1 MRVALGAVGLFLGVA
16 LAGAAS
22 AQQPSAADVIKSRQ
36 DQMKALGADFRI
48 VSDALKADSPDTAA
62 IAAASQRI
70 ADVIKG
76 TNAYYPPGTGP
87 ESGLKTRA
95 MAEVWSQNAD
105 FNRAGD
111 FSIAEAARFRQAAGS
126 GDATTIRAGFKALT
140 DSCVACHAK
149 FRAEERK

>member
-1 MRVALGAVGLFLGVA
+1 MRFVLGVFGLLLGVA
-16 LAGAAS
+16 LAGPAS
-22 AQQPSAADVIKSRQ
+22 AQKPATADIIKSRQ

-48 VSDALKADSPDTAA
+48 ISDALKADSPDTAA

-111 FSIAEAARFRQAAGS
+111 FSIAEAARFRQTAGS
-126 GDATTIRAGFKALT
+126 GDIMTVRAGFKALT
-140 DSCVACHAK
+140 DSCVACHVK
-149 FRAEERK
+149 FRAEEKK